1 MEREARYAAVA
12 LFAMLAIAA
21 AAAFVWWYTGR
32 SDQRTY
38 DSYEIYFEGSV
49 SGLSQGSPVR
59 YLGVDVGRVR
69 SLRVDRDDPGRVKV
83 IVEVDSAAP
92 VSGATRARLG
102 LLGLTGLLYIDLQ
115 VDPDVDTNQPLA
127 RGEKHRVIPAR
138 KGDIEAFLERLP
150 DLVSHAGQVMS
161 RIETLLG
168 DENVAAVGDS
178 LHNLREATANLPE
191 LSREAAALVAQL
203 QTAVQETAALSR
215 RLDGIAAGSQPELA
229 ATLASSRAAAQK
241 LAITAESLEHIVAG
255 NEAALA
261 GAAGTGAVEL
271 QQLLIDLRDTSAEVN
286 ALARTLR
293 ERPSSLLRD
302 APERGVELAP

>member
-12 LFAMLAIAA
+12 LFALLAIAA
-21 AAAFVWWYTGR
+21 AAAFVWWYSGR
-32 SDQRTY
+32 SDRRDY
-38 DSYEIYFEGSV
+38 DTYEIYFEGSV

-69 SLRVDRDDPGRVKV
+69 SMRVDRDDPGRVKV
-83 IVEVDSAAP
+83 IAEVDSAAP

-115 VDPDVDTNQPLA
+115 VDPEVDTNQPLA

-138 KGDIEAFLERLP
+138 KGDIEAFLESLP

-161 RIETLLG
+161 RIEKLLG
-168 DENVAAVGDS
+168 DENITAVADT
-178 LHNLREATANLPE
+178 LRNLRESTERLPE
-191 LSREAAALVAQL
+191 LSRDASALVAQL
-203 QTAVQETAALSR
+203 KTTAQEATVLAR
-215 RLDGIAAGSQPELA
+215 RLDGMAAGSQHELA
-229 ATLASSRAAAQK
+229 ATLASSRIAAEK
-241 LAITAESLEHIVAG
+241 LAATAESLERIVTN

-271 QQLLIDLRDTSAEVN
+271 QQLLFDLRDTSAEVN
-286 ALARTLR
+286 ALARSLR

-302 APERGVELAP
+302 VPERGVELAP